1 MDLTQTR
8 YEVDRGVALVTLDR
22 PDKMNALTR
31 TMRHELLG
39 ILAEADADDAVRVVV
54 VTGAGKAFCAGAD
67 LSAGRATFDYTGP
80 ERGPRPMSAHRDGA
94 GQVVLAIHACRKP
107 VIAAINGAAV
117 GAGLTMTLP
126 MDIRVVAED
135 ARVGFIF
142 AQRGVCLEGCAGW
155 FLPRLVGIA
164 KAAELAL
171 TGRVFRVADEAGS
184 GLFNYVLPQ
193 DEVLAKAMAIAREIA
208 TKTSAVS
215 VALNKALLWHGLSEP
230 DPQSQHLIDSKCFYW
245 IGQQPDAAEGIDS
258 FLEKRPARFTM
269 SPTTDMPDFY
279 PWWKEPKV

>member
-1 MDLTQTR
+1 MELTQTR

-22 PDKMNALTR
+22 PAKMNAMTR
-31 TMRHELLG
+31 TMRHELLR

-80 ERGPRPMSAHRDGA
+80 ERGPRPIREHRDGA

-117 GAGLTMTLP
+117 GAGLTVTLS

-135 ARVGFIF
+135 ARVGFVF
-142 AQRGVCLEGCAGW
+142 ARRGVCLEGCAGW

-164 KAAELAL
+164 KAAELAY
-171 TGRVFRVADEAGS
+171 TGRVFPAADEAGS
-184 GLFNYVLPQ
+184 GLFNHVVPAG
-193 DEVLAKAMAIAREIA
+193 EVLTKAMAIAREIVDN
-208 TKTSAVS
+208 TSAVS

-245 IGQQPDAAEGIDS
+245 IGRQPDAAEGIDS
-258 FLEKRPARFTM
+258 FLEKRPPQFTM
-269 SPTTDMPDFY
+269 SPTKDLPDFY
-279 PWWKEPKV
+279 PWWTEPKV